1 MTTKPRAY
9 SYIRFSSP
17 EQAKGDSYRRQQAA
31 AKRFCEANGLELA
44 QSKEYTF
51 FDQGKSAFTAKHL
64 DDEGQLKRFND
75 LVDTGDIAPGSYLLV
90 ESLDR
95 LSREK
100 VQLALPRFLDLLN
113 KGIKVV
119 TLTDNRVYD
128 GQGAD
133 ISTDLIISITLM
145 MRGHEESSTKSV
157 RVGEAWKQ
165 KKKEA
170 REKNKPR
177 GRACPA
183 WLTLE
188 EDGYQLNPER
198 VDVIK
203 QIFHLTINGHGQ
215 ALIPKMLN
223 ERGIKPFGSIARN
236 PNQVWSASSVA
247 KLLNNRALIG
257 EYQPTGLVDGKRV
270 PEGEPI
276 ADYYP
281 AAITADTFYQ
291 AQEARSLRRV
301 NKATKQG
308 TTVFNIWQGV
318 AKCYKCGSPIH
329 WINKGKPPKGGTYLQ
344 CYEARKGNC
353 TMPLLRTDIAEL
365 AFREI
370 LTKVD
375 SLSLVQ
381 ESAAAIRKALSAKE
395 GELQGLSDRLQGAI
409 EGNEAYPSL
418 SSAKTVQRLENE
430 HQALVNDIEKLRG
443 QLAADAITDK
453 ADFLSKLDLVSREGR
468 NAANALLKRLGLVVH
483 ISYSAKR
490 YSDIYL
496 VVENT
501 ESDKPLPCGNSKLLF
516 SMGYSQGKVDPSD
529 GVYKPHADGPQLSVT
544 AMRPRVIAKQV
555 AQGELSKDDAR
566 YLFIKENGYE
576 DSDYFIPVNY
586 VQVMEILKKHTKR
599 ENI

>member
-17 EQAKGDSYRRQQAA
+17 EQARGDSYRRQQAA

-75 LVDTGDIAPGSYLLV
+75 LVDSGDIAPGSYLLV

-128 GQGAD
+128 GQAAD
-133 ISTDLIISITLM
+133 LSTELIISIALM
-145 MRGHEESSTKSV
+145 TRGHDESKTKSI
-157 RVGEAWKQ
+157 RVGAAWKE
-165 KKKEA
+165 KKRAA
-170 REKNKPR
+170 RENNKPR

-188 EDGYQLNPER
+188 EDGYKLNLER

-215 ALIPKMLN
+215 ALIPKLLN
-223 ERGIKPFGSIARN
+223 EKGIKPFGSTARN
-236 PNQVWSASSVA
+236 PNQTWSASSVS

-281 AAITADTFYQ
+281 AAITADVFYQ
-291 AQEARSLRRV
+291 AQEARALRRV

-308 TTVFNIWQGV
+308 ATVFNIWQGI
-318 AKCYKCGSPIH
+318 AKCFKCGNPVH
-329 WINKGKPPKGGTYLQ
+329 YINKGNSPKGGTYLR

-353 TMPLLRTDIAEL
+353 DMPLLRTDVAEL
-365 AFREI
+365 AFKEI

-395 GELQGLSDRLQGAI
+395 GELEALSDRLQGAV
-409 EGNEAYPSL
+409 EAHEAFPSL
-418 SSAKTVQRLENE
+418 ASAKTLQRLESE
-430 HQALVNDIEKLRG
+430 HQALISDIENLRG

-453 ADFLSKLDLVSREGR
+453 EEFLAKLDLVSREGR
-468 NAANALLKRLGLVVH
+468 NAANALLKRLGLVVY
-483 ISYSAKR
+483 ISYNAKR
-490 YSDIYL
+490 FSDVYW
-496 VVENT
+496 VAENT
-501 ESDKPLPCGNSKLLF
+501 ADTERGFPSDYSSLLF
-516 SMGYSQGKVDPSD
+516 EVSYRASTDYSVEGTYNS
-529 GVYKPHADGPQLSVT
+529 YKEGPQLVVA
-544 AMRPRVIAKQV
+544 AMHTQV
-555 AQGELSKDDAR
+555 MERQIQQGELPAADPMYTHFREKGIEHS
-566 YLFIKENGYE
+566 G
-576 DSDYFIPVNY
+576 DSLHIYDKVSDR
-586 VQVMEILKKHTKR
+586 E